1 MHVVGSA
8 FARLSCSK
16 PVRCIVYTNVAPT
29 ASAVAVK
36 RQDASGYGQPW
47 QAQPCQSSKRVAT
60 EFARSCRPAAES
72 FAEREQPGSE
82 VGQGREYPGRFTGRG
97 CARLADITSGVDDR
111 TFASIDCVADDTH
124 NMSDHVRERATFSAQ
139 DASFN
144 YPWAAAPDIIRSNQ
158 KDAYF
163 QSMLLTHLFG
173 VIRSLY
179 GARTAHNWSSE
190 ARTFTELLYL
200 GLTTFVGNRTLGEE
214 YCDIVQVEDDTRRLP
229 SITRRS
235 GYILSSILMPY
246 ILTRF
251 LPAFRRRLRAK
262 LEGSMRKSHRRRAS
276 SPARSKQPP
285 SRGFQIQEYILKHL
299 DSITSPAP
307 VYAATLAVFYFSGAY
322 YQLSKRVFGLRYI
335 FTRKLEES
343 DQRVGYEV
351 LGVLLVLQMIMQGYL
366 HMQDTYAHA
375 QTLNVPSNA
384 AALAGGSA
392 IIDGGVEIAT
402 DTTIAAAPLLFEP
415 PPGADPA
422 AQKERVSKLT
432 HTPLPE
438 TYRFHLEDPEVMQWI
453 DGKQQRK
460 CTLCLEPMKYPAV
473 TTCGHV
479 FCWQC
484 ASDWLRE
491 QPMCP
496 LCRQSALVQHLLPL
510 RG

>member
-1 MHVVGSA
+1 
-8 FARLSCSK
+8 
-16 PVRCIVYTNVAPT
+16 
-29 ASAVAVK
+29 
-36 RQDASGYGQPW
+36 
-47 QAQPCQSSKRVAT
+47 
-60 EFARSCRPAAES
+60 
-72 FAEREQPGSE
+72 
-82 VGQGREYPGRFTGRG
+82 
-97 CARLADITSGVDDR
+97 
-111 TFASIDCVADDTH
+111 
-124 NMSDHVRERATFSAQ
+124 MSDHIRDSATFGAQ

-163 QSMLLTHLFG
+163 QSMLLTHLSG
-173 VIRSLY
+173 VIRCLY

-453 DGKQQRK
+453 DGKQQRN
-460 CTLCLEPMKYPAV
+460 CTLCLEPMKDPAV